1 MCCEDG
7 GFYVERMMEKDVY
20 LGVIEGCHKDGGSC
34 PDAIDMM

>member
-20 LGVIEGCHKDGGSC
+20 LGVIEGDIGMEDYVLMRKEE
-34 PDAIDMM
+34 